1 MKVIGKRSSERQ
13 KIRSSNCLIK
23 DLKERKLKEE
33 DAIDHKRWRKRL
45 RCQTRKFH
53 AADPNG
59 KQLEEE
65 EEYFSEL
72 RWGETMAAY
81 TKQQWKKEKS
91 ERLRGERE
99 GNQIKFID
107 LRFERGQAVGF
118 RKKKA
123 RCSINCMFLGLV
135 MIWELVE

>member
-1 MKVIGKRSSERQ
+1 MQR
-13 KIRSSNCLIK
+13 
-23 DLKERKLKEE
+23 
-33 DAIDHKRWRKRL
+33 
-45 RCQTRKFH
+45 T
-53 AADPNG
+53 PTG

-72 RWGETMAAY
+72 RWEEAMTAY

-91 ERLRGERE
+91 KKLRGERE
-99 GNQIKFID
+99 GIKFID

-123 RCSINCMFLGLV
+123 RCSINCMFSG
-135 MIWELVE
+135 